1 MSKLPWLSDTSLDFP
16 SVNKALKDPDGL
28 LAVGGDLSCERLI
41 RAYEH
46 GIFPWYQD
54 DQPILWWSPSL
65 RMALRPRD
73 LIVSRSMRKVLR
85 RGEYQVTLDQ
95 AFKQVIEHCAMTR
108 EVYPGTWITE
118 PMQEAYCALHQRGIA
133 HSVEVW
139 HEGALVGGLYGI
151 AMGQLFFGESMFS
164 LRDNASKTGF
174 IWLVKQLQLWHYQ
187 LIDCQVPSEHLR
199 SLGAQDMPRAQFLEI
214 LEQARSLPGKQG
226 LWEMELS
233 DLASE

>member
-1 MSKLPWLSDTSLDFP
+1 MSKLPWLSESSLDFP
-16 SVNKALKDPDGL
+16 PVSQALRDPDGL
-28 LAVGGDLSCERLI
+28 LAVGGDLREERLI
-41 RAYEH
+41 RAYEN

-65 RMALRPRD
+65 RMALRPAQ
-73 LIVSRSMRKVLR
+73 LIISRSMGKVLR

-95 AFKQVIEHCAMTR
+95 AFTQVIEHCALTR
-108 EVYPGTWITE
+108 EAYPGTWIT
-118 PMQEAYCALHQRGIA
+118 PQMQEAYIALHRRGIA

-139 HEGALVGGLYGI
+139 HEGVLVGGLYGI

-174 IWLVKQLQLWHYQ
+174 IWLVKQLQVWQYQ

-214 LEQARSLPGKQG
+214 LTKTRSLPAKVG
-226 LWEMELS
+226 LWEMELR
-233 DLASE
+233 DLASQ

>member
-1 MSKLPWLSDTSLDFP
+1 MSKLPWLSDTVLDFP
-16 SVNKALKDPDGL
+16 DVSQALREPDGL
-28 LAVGGDLSCERLI
+28 LAVGGDLREERLI
-41 RAYEH
+41 RAYEN

-65 RMALRPRD
+65 RMALRPEE
-73 LIVSRSMRKVLR
+73 LIISGSMRKVLR

-95 AFKQVIEHCAMTR
+95 AFAQVIEQCALTR
-108 EVYPGTWITE
+108 AAYPGTWITQQ
-118 PMQEAYCALHQRGIA
+118 MQDAYCALHRRGIA

-139 HEGALVGGLYGI
+139 HEGVLVGGLYGI

-174 IWLVKQLQLWHYQ
+174 IWLVRQLQDWQYQ

-199 SLGAQDMPRAQFLEI
+199 SLGAKDLPRPEFLEM
-214 LEQARSLPGKQG
+214 LAKTRSLRGREGRWK
-226 LWEMELS
+226 MELHEN
-233 DLASE
+233 ASQ

>member
-1 MSKLPWLSDTSLDFP
+1 MSKLPWLNDTALDFP
-16 SVNKALKDPDGL
+16 PVSQALRDPDGL
-28 LAVGGDLSCERLI
+28 LAAGGDLSSERLI
-41 RAYEH
+41 KAYER

-65 RMALRPRD
+65 RMALRPEE

-85 RGEYQVTLDQ
+85 RSEYQVTLDQ
-95 AFKQVIEHCAMTR
+95 AFAQVIEHCAMTR
-108 EVYPGTWITE
+108 AVFPGTWITPE
-118 PMQEAYCALHQRGIA
+118 MQEAYCDLHRRGIA
-133 HSVEVW
+133 HSAEVW
-139 HEGALVGGLYGI
+139 HEGVLVGGLYGV

-174 IWLVKQLQLWHYQ
+174 IWLVKQLQVWQYQ

-199 SLGAQDMPRAQFLEI
+199 SLGAKDMPRVDFLEF
-214 LEQARSLPGKQG
+214 LTGARLQSGREG
-226 LWEMELS
+226 LWEMELR

>member
-1 MSKLPWLSDTSLDFP
+1 MSKLPWLSDTTLDFP
-16 SVNKALKDPDGL
+16 PVSAALRDPDGL
-28 LAVGGDLSCERLI
+28 LAVGGDLSAERLVK
-41 RAYEH
+41 AYEN

-65 RMALRPRD
+65 RMALRPED
-73 LIVSRSMRKVLR
+73 LVVSRSMGKVLR

-95 AFKQVIEHCAMTR
+95 AFTQVIEHCAITR
-108 EVYPGTWITE
+108 EVFPGTWITPE
-118 PMQEAYCALHQRGIA
+118 MQEAYCDLHRLGIA

-139 HEGALVGGLYGI
+139 HEGVLVGGLYGI
-151 AMGQLFFGESMFS
+151 AMGQIFFGESMFS

-174 IWLVKQLQLWHYQ
+174 IWLVKQLQVWHYQ

-214 LEQARSLPGKQG
+214 LARTRSLPGREG
-226 LWEMELS
+226 LWEMELR
-233 DLASE
+233 DLASK